1 MTFTLVALCAPS
13 EALAVLAVLIRERV
27 PHHPAVQAE
36 RAAVGGVHFFAFRA
50 PPCSSLVRQLV
61 HFLAFR
67 LPKLRDR
74 ATLANPPIT

>member
-36 RAAVGGVHFFAFRA
+36 RAAVGGVHFLAFRA
-50 PPCSSLVRQLV
+50 PL
-61 HFLAFR
+61 FR
-67 LPKLRDR
+67 HWFVNRFPS
-74 ATLANPPIT
+74 